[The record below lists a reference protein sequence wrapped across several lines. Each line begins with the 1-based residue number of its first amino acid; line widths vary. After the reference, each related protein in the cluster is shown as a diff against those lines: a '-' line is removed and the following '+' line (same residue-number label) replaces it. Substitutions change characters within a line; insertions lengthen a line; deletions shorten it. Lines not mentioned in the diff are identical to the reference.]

1 MSLPPTEQIAF
12 FQELAESRAETIDIQ
27 ADQLKE
33 LRTVVDNLR
42 LQLAEQRD
50 MVRFYSDKCANL
62 ATHIQTALGARVRDS
77 AALRLARDVAG
88 GLTGIERVIANE
100 DEEACM
106 RKTSST
112 VSRWLRALT
121 HALNGT
127 EKDPAALM
135 QVDITSALHPH
146 GIKQLTIWSAVGN
159 PIELT
164 WSELHALIQS
174 CLGDHTVVEIYP
186 RMENVVDGEQQR
198 HFWLIPGL
206 EPYLPCLKRGT
217 QHTAKLD
224 EPYSSVLSSSYW
236 EVPRHALP
244 LDNSVPEWV
253 KQYTVCRKFGRD
265 PETGK
270 PSAVGVW
277 MTRRTK
283 TVLHPGDTLRLET
296 NNVVTL
302 LRKENHRQLTER
314 ELLELEMYDRR
325 VLAEAENEPE
335 LVWTLPA
342 EAANPE
348 DLLIPSWALRHVN
361 VCCPPA
367 NFYGPLSLY
376 CAHDGIELAPGDT
389 LRVRG
394 GTATHICA
402 TTKE

>member
-135 QVDITSALHPH
+135 QVDITSALC
-146 GIKQLTIWSAVGN
+146 TRT
-159 PIELT
+159 E
-164 WSELHALIQS
+164 
-174 CLGDHTVVEIYP
+174 
-186 RMENVVDGEQQR
+186 
-198 HFWLIPGL
+198 
-206 EPYLPCLKRGT
+206 
-217 QHTAKLD
+217 
-224 EPYSSVLSSSYW
+224 SSS
-236 EVPRHALP
+236 
-244 LDNSVPEWV
+244 
-253 KQYTVCRKFGRD
+253 
-265 PETGK
+265 
-270 PSAVGVW
+270 
-277 MTRRTK
+277 
-283 TVLHPGDTLRLET
+283 
-296 NNVVTL
+296 
-302 LRKENHRQLTER
+302 
-314 ELLELEMYDRR
+314 
-325 VLAEAENEPE
+325 
-335 LVWTLPA
+335 
-342 EAANPE
+342 
-348 DLLIPSWALRHVN
+348 
-361 VCCPPA
+361 
-367 NFYGPLSLY
+367 
-376 CAHDGIELAPGDT
+376 
-389 LRVRG
+389 
-394 GTATHICA
+394 
-402 TTKE
+402 